1 MKRVT
6 VGTLESSDCQ
16 ITVSPAKTR
25 QLSIDS
31 VVKASFGEAI
41 EAVIHRVLDEAA
53 LNHVLVEVIDKGA
66 LDYAIEARLKTAI
79 KRFEEAD
86 DETELFVHTG

>member
-16 ITVSPAKTR
+16 ITLSTAKTR

-31 VVKASFGEAI
+31 VVKASFGDAI
-41 EAVIHRVLDEAA
+41 AAVVHRVLDEAK
-53 LNHVLVEVIDKGA
+53 LNQVLVEIIDKGA

-79 KRFEEAD
+79 KQFE
-86 DETELFVHTG
+86 GGR